1 MWLLSLTYL
10 MRYHLGGQRSIGGT
24 IPCALEGITWE
35 LAVAR
40 PVWLLSVGFS
50 SWSSAG
56 MEPDS
61 GGGRATL
68 LRAEVHTGLTL
79 RERAV

>member
-1 MWLLSLTYL
+1 M
-10 MRYHLGGQRSIGGT
+10 
-24 IPCALEGITWE
+24 WE

-56 MEPDS
+56 MEPHS